1 MKAPDDDLSSRLAD
15 RLRDAT
21 SAAVGLPA
29 TDAGSIEVLVG
40 AGELVLALE
49 TLCTQIYEY
58 DIEVGSALRAELED
72 LGEVLGVH
80 SAYLLGDPWV
90 EGPHGGHV
98 ETDRI
103 EEHPCD

>member
-1 MKAPDDDLSSRLAD
+1 MKAPNDEPSSRLAR
-15 RLRDAT
+15 RLWEAS

-29 TDAGSIEVLVG
+29 TDAGSIEVLVA

-58 DIEVGSALRAELED
+58 DIEVGRALRTELED

-90 EGPHGGHV
+90 EGPHARHV
-98 ETDRI
+98 EPDPI

>member
-1 MKAPDDDLSSRLAD
+1 MKAPDDDLTSSLAN
-15 RLRDAT
+15 RLREAV
-21 SAAVGLPA
+21 SAARELPA
-29 TDAGSIEVLVG
+29 TDAGSIEVLIG

-58 DIEVGSALRAELED
+58 DIEVGRALRTELED

-90 EGPHGGHV
+90 EGPHARHV
-98 ETDRI
+98 EPDPI